1 MQARRLLN
9 NFFSCHSKIDI
20 LRTVVGS
27 DEPQSGRKIASKAGL
42 SPRSCQLS
50 LDELVRLNVLRR
62 RSSGKAYYYSV
73 NIDNRIVTDLIIP
86 IFQQEE
92 RLTDQVVEKIRMQ
105 LRTSRNG
112 VLGIY
117 FLESWPR
124 SWGKKGAGALILSV
138 LSDGKTNGAMASR
151 LEELRDQ
158 LLSCF
163 GMPIDYVIL
172 TIEEFAELARKS
184 PGDLDRIGA
193 RLRNLAGRKFDELVR
208 SERGSPEHIRRATDF
223 FPKRRKGGE
232 RR

>member
-27 DEPQSGRKIASKAGL
+27 EEPQSGRQIASRAGL

-50 LDELVRLNVLRR
+50 LDELVRLNVLSR
-62 RSSGKAYYYSV
+62 RSAGKAYYYTV

-86 IFQQEE
+86 IIQQEE
-92 RLTDQVVEKIRMQ
+92 RLTNQVVEKIR
-105 LRTSRNG
+105 SRLSANRNS

-124 SWGKKGAGALILSV
+124 GWGKRGAGALILSV
-138 LSDGKTNGAMASR
+138 LSDGQTDGTMASR
-151 LEELRDQ
+151 LEKLRDL
-158 LLSCF
+158 LLSSF
-163 GMPIDYVIL
+163 GLPVDYVIM
-172 TIEEFAELARKS
+172 TSEEFTELARKS

-193 RLRNLAGRKFDELVR
+193 RLQNLSGRKFDELVR
-208 SERGSPEHIRRATDF
+208 SEKGSPEHIRRATDF
-223 FPKRRKGGE
+223 FPKRSKGG
-232 RR
+232 